1 MAESILTVEHLY
13 KSFGTKVVFED
24 LSFGINVGQ
33 KVALIGRNGE
43 GKSTLLNMLFDEK
56 ERDNGLITFNSNA
69 FASYLPQKTWKE
81 ESHSIQ
87 EELMLSYDKQE
98 SEETFLARVKEI
110 MSIFK
115 VENILR
121 PLNILS
127 GGEQKKVALA
137 KVLLKQSNFYV
148 LDEPTNHLDMQM
160 IEWLENFLKAKN
172 TTLLVV
178 THDRDFIDKV
188 CTDIYELSKTNI
200 EKYHGNFDY
209 FLTKKAE
216 KIQQQQTSIEK
227 ARNLYYKE
235 LDWINRMPQARGTK
249 SKKRIENFE
258 TIKEQAFQKTEKE
271 QEEFSVIEKRIGKKI
286 LEINNISKSFGNS
299 HLIKD
304 FSYNFKRGDK
314 IAIMG
319 SNGCGKTT
327 LLNIITGKEKQDSG
341 NIIIGQ
347 SIDFAYYM
355 QQGLLESEDKKVIDV
370 IKDVAENILI
380 DDNGKT
386 GSISASEFL
395 VKFGFPKQMQFS
407 PYSLLSGGEK
417 RRLYLLKTLIQNPN
431 FLILDEPTND
441 LDIYSLLTLEN
452 FLKSYKGCLLL
463 VSHDKRFVENIVEH
477 YFIFEKEGQIKDCY
491 IPYSEYLQQKRK
503 QKKAQKTQNNSDGA
517 AAYKEQKQQAKN
529 QNKLSFKE
537 KRWKEELEKE
547 IPTLEQEKSSLTDK
561 LSQGSLSA
569 EELQKTSKRIEEIL
583 SLLEE
588 KEMQWLLL
596 REKEEY
602 L

>member
-81 ESHSIQ
+81 EKHSIQ

-115 VENILR
+115 VEDILR

-188 CTDIYELSKTNI
+188 CTDIYELSKTTI
-200 EKYHGNFDY
+200 EKYHGNFEY
-209 FLTKKAE
+209 FLTQKAE
-216 KIQQQQTSIEK
+216 KVQQQQTSIEK

-286 LEINNISKSFGNS
+286 LEINSISKTFGDKQ
-299 HLIKD
+299 LIKD

-327 LLNIITGKEKQDSG
+327 LLNIIMGKEKQDSG
-341 NIIIGQ
+341 NIIVGQ

-395 VKFGFPKQMQFS
+395 VKFGFPKQMQFA

-477 YFIFEKEGQIKDCY
+477 YFIFEKDGQIKDCY
-491 IPYSEYLQQKRK
+491 IPYSEYLQQKKK
-503 QKKAQKTQNNSDGA
+503 QEKSLKTQNNSEGA
-517 AAYKEQKQQAKN
+517 VAYKEQKQQSKN

-537 KRWKEELEKE
+537 KRQKEELEKE
-547 IPTLEQEKSSLTDK
+547 IPSLEQEKTELTEK
-561 LSQGSLSA
+561 LSQGFLTA
-569 EELQKTSKRIEEIL
+569 EELQKTSKRIEEII
-583 SLLEE
+583 SSIEE

-596 REKEEY
+596 SEKED
-602 L
+602 

>member
-81 ESHSIQ
+81 EKHSIQ

-115 VENILR
+115 VEDILR

-188 CTDIYELSKTNI
+188 CTDIYELSKTTI
-200 EKYHGNFDY
+200 EKYHGNFEY
-209 FLTKKAE
+209 FLTQKAE
-216 KIQQQQTSIEK
+216 KVQQQQTSIEK

-286 LEINNISKSFGNS
+286 LEINSISKTFGDKQ
-299 HLIKD
+299 LIKD

-327 LLNIITGKEKQDSG
+327 LLNIIMGKEKQDSG
-341 NIIIGQ
+341 NIIVGQ

-355 QQGLLESEDKKVIDV
+355 QQGLLETEDKKVIDV

-395 VKFGFPKQMQFS
+395 VKFGFPKQMQFA

-477 YFIFEKEGQIKDCY
+477 YFIFEKDGQIKDCY
-491 IPYSEYLQQKRK
+491 IPYSEYLQQKKK
-503 QKKAQKTQNNSDGA
+503 QEKSLKTQNNSEGA
-517 AAYKEQKQQAKN
+517 VAYKEQKQQSKN

-537 KRWKEELEKE
+537 KRQKEELEKE
-547 IPTLEQEKSSLTDK
+547 IPSLEQEKTELTEK
-561 LSQGSLSA
+561 LSQGFLTA
-569 EELQKTSKRIEEIL
+569 EELQKTSKRIEEII
-583 SLLEE
+583 SSIEE

-596 REKEEY
+596 SEKED
-602 L
+602 

>member
-81 ESHSIQ
+81 EKHSIQ

-115 VENILR
+115 VEDILR

-137 KVLLKQSNFYV
+137 KVLLKHSNFYV

-160 IEWLENFLKAKN
+160 IEWLGNFLKAKN

-188 CTDIYELSKTNI
+188 CTDIYELSKTTI
-200 EKYHGNFDY
+200 EKYHGNFEY

-216 KIQQQQTSIEK
+216 KVQQQQTSIEK

-286 LEINNISKSFGNS
+286 LEINSISKTFGDKQ
-299 HLIKD
+299 LIKD

-327 LLNIITGKEKQDSG
+327 LLNIIMGKEKQDSG
-341 NIIIGQ
+341 NIIVGQ

-395 VKFGFPKQMQFS
+395 VKFGFPKQMQFA

-477 YFIFEKEGQIKDCY
+477 YFIFEKDGQIKDCY
-491 IPYSEYLQQKRK
+491 IPYSEYLQQKKK
-503 QKKAQKTQNNSDGA
+503 QEKSLKTQNNSEGA
-517 AAYKEQKQQAKN
+517 VAYKEQKQQSKN

-537 KRWKEELEKE
+537 KRLKEELEKE
-547 IPTLEQEKSSLTDK
+547 IPSLEQEKAFLTEK
-561 LSQGSLSA
+561 LSQGFLSA
-569 EELQKTSKRIEEIL
+569 EELQKTSKRIEEII
-583 SLLEE
+583 SSLEE

-596 REKEEY
+596 SEKED
-602 L
+602 

>member
-1 MAESILTVEHLY
+1 
-13 KSFGTKVVFED
+13 
-24 LSFGINVGQ
+24 
-33 KVALIGRNGE
+33 
-43 GKSTLLNMLFDEK
+43 
-56 ERDNGLITFNSNA
+56 
-69 FASYLPQKTWKE
+69 
-81 ESHSIQ
+81 
-87 EELMLSYDKQE
+87 
-98 SEETFLARVKEI
+98 
-110 MSIFK
+110 
-115 VENILR
+115 
-121 PLNILS
+121 
-127 GGEQKKVALA
+127 
-137 KVLLKQSNFYV
+137 
-148 LDEPTNHLDMQM
+148 
-160 IEWLENFLKAKN
+160 
-172 TTLLVV
+172 
-178 THDRDFIDKV
+178 
-188 CTDIYELSKTNI
+188 
-200 EKYHGNFDY
+200 
-209 FLTKKAE
+209 
-216 KIQQQQTSIEK
+216 
-227 ARNLYYKE
+227 
-235 LDWINRMPQARGTK
+235 MPQARGTK

-286 LEINNISKSFGNS
+286 LEINSISKTFGDKQ
-299 HLIKD
+299 LIKD

-327 LLNIITGKEKQDSG
+327 LLNIIMGKEKQDSG
-341 NIIIGQ
+341 NIIVGQ

-395 VKFGFPKQMQFS
+395 VKFGFPKQMQFA

-477 YFIFEKEGQIKDCY
+477 YFIFEKDGQIKDCY
-491 IPYSEYLQQKRK
+491 IPYSEYLQQKKK
-503 QKKAQKTQNNSDGA
+503 QEKSLKTQNNSEGA
-517 AAYKEQKQQAKN
+517 VAYKEQKQQSKN

-537 KRWKEELEKE
+537 KRQKEELEKE
-547 IPTLEQEKSSLTDK
+547 IPSLEQEKAFLTEK
-561 LSQGSLSA
+561 LSQGFLSA
-569 EELQKTSKRIEEIL
+569 EELQKTSKRIEEII
-583 SLLEE
+583 SSLEE

-596 REKEEY
+596 SEKED
-602 L
+602 